1 MMESKKIINMLDTKY
16 SAPNTIHQV
25 NQLNLEQKIG
35 LKYMFFFNKHIKIR
49 GLGLDML
56 KATYKMLA

>member
-25 NQLNLEQKIG
+25 NQLNLEQKNWVEIHV
-35 LKYMFFFNKHIKIR
+35 LF
-49 GLGLDML
+49 
-56 KATYKMLA
+56 